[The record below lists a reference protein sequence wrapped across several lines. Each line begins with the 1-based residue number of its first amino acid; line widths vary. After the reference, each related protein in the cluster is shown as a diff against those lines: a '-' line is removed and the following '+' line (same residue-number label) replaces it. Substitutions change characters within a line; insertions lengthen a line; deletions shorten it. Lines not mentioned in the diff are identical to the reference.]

1 MQIATSDCT
10 DEWKSKRRDQ
20 PELFS
25 LLRSETAHQHLH
37 RLQKPDEQAN
47 SRKVKER
54 RISALCLVFGANA
67 QRVLL
72 AYFWPADSFYFF
84 PVKSFDS

>member
-1 MQIATSDCT
+1 MRIATGNCT
-10 DEWKSKRRDQ
+10 DQWKSKRRDQ

-25 LLRSETAHQHLH
+25 LLSSETAHQHLH

-54 RISALCLVFGANA
+54 RISNLYLLFGAKA
-67 QRVLL
+67 LRFIGLLL
-72 AYFWPADSFYFF
+72 AC
-84 PVKSFDS
+84 

>member
-1 MQIATSDCT
+1 MQIATGDCT

-20 PELFS
+20 PELFR
-25 LLRSETAHQHLH
+25 LLSSETAHQILH

-47 SRKVKER
+47 SRKVRER
-54 RISALCLVFGANA
+54 RLVFGAKA
-67 QRVLL
+67 QCVL
-72 AYFWPADSFYFF
+72 F